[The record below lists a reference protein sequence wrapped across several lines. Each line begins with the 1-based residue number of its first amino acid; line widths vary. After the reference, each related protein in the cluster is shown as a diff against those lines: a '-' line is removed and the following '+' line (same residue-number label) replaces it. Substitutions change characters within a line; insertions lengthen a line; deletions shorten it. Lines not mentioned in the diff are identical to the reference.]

1 MSLILWR
8 IFVHFQF
15 CSDQRCG
22 TLDLGTCY
30 LKDTYDVTVGE
41 VKSTG
46 VVTGHAGSFLG
57 EFEKFEY
64 KHLRV
69 LAIYLMLIDPGMLT
83 ERHPGQAAVA
93 GDEDEHEH
101 GNGEECE

>member
-1 MSLILWR
+1 M
-8 IFVHFQF
+8 
-15 CSDQRCG
+15 
-22 TLDLGTCY
+22 
-30 LKDTYDVTVGE
+30 TVGE

-83 ERHPGQAAVA
+83 EGHPGQAAVA
-93 GDEDEHEH
+93 GDGDDH
-101 GNGEECE
+101 GNGEEYE